1 MSFVLLPALDVA
13 DGQAVQLVQLIRDP
27 STAATISTDPR
38 RAALAWQSDGAQWI
52 HLVDLDAAF
61 GRGSNAHLLATLI
74 GELDAKVELS
84 GGIRDDASLQQALS
98 TGCERIILSTSALE
112 DPTWCARTIATYG
125 DRVAVGL
132 DVHIVE
138 DTNGSVQHR
147 LAARGTPSDGGDLWD
162 TIEQLDQAG

>member
-13 DGQAVQLVQLIRDP
+13 DGQAVQLVQLMRNH

-61 GRGSNAHLLATLI
+61 GRGSNAHTLATLI

-98 TGCERIILSTSALE
+98 TGRADQIFMEGKAFLQYRSLASTVTVLLS
-112 DPTWCARTIATYG
+112 
-125 DRVAVGL
+125 
-132 DVHIVE
+132 VE
-138 DTNGSVQHR
+138 STV
-147 LAARGTPSDGGDLWD
+147 T
-162 TIEQLDQAG
+162 